1 VSTSR
6 MERGCHVSGADPPS
20 SMSTPDDETR
30 NRRYPR
36 LRCFVA
42 VSLRSKDPD
51 QFFMGNLSSIG
62 LGGCGVEMGNP
73 VEIGV
78 TVEIASFEDDRIS
91 VIGDVVNCRF
101 LVEKRGFGI
110 GIEFLDTIERKDK
123 FIKFVEHKTQ
133 VDDQEYWYQTQMKR
147 TEGEKP

>member
-1 VSTSR
+1 
-6 MERGCHVSGADPPS
+6 MSGADPPPS
-20 SMSTPDDETR
+20 TSTPGGETR

-42 VSLRSKDPD
+42 VSLRAKNPD
-51 QFFMGNLSSIG
+51 LFLMGNLSSIG
-62 LGGCGVEMGNP
+62 LGGCGVETGNQ

-91 VIGDVVNCRF
+91 VIGDVVNRRF
-101 LVEKRGFGI
+101 LAEKPAFGV
-110 GIEFLDTIERKDK
+110 GIEFLDTSERKAA

-133 VDDQEYWYQTQMKR
+133 VDDQEYWYQVQMKR

>member
-1 VSTSR
+1 
-6 MERGCHVSGADPPS
+6 MSGADPPS
-20 SMSTPDDETR
+20 SMSTPDGETR

-42 VSLRSKDPD
+42 VSLRAKDPD
-51 QFFMGNLSSIG
+51 LFLMGNLSIIG
-62 LGGCGVEMGNP
+62 FGGCGVEAGNP
-73 VEIGV
+73 VEIGA

-91 VIGDVVNCRF
+91 VIGDVVNRRF
-101 LVEKRGFGI
+101 LVEKRAFEI
-110 GIEFLDTIERKDK
+110 GIEFLDAKEHKAE